1 MKFIKQKDFYYHSRY
16 IREDGKFVITSINQ
30 RKNGRYKR
38 VYEVTD
44 HYGYVIDTMELLEDA
59 MIKYGLI

>member
-1 MKFIKQKDFYYHSRY
+1 MKFIKQMDFYYHSRY
-16 IREDGKFVITSINQ
+16 IREDGKIVITSINH
-30 RKNGRYKR
+30 RRNGKCKR

-44 HYGYVIDTMELLEDA
+44 HYGNVIDTLELLEDA

>member
-16 IREDGKFVITSINQ
+16 IREDGKIVITSINQ
-30 RKNGRYKR
+30 RRNGHCKP

-44 HYGYVIDTMELLEDA
+44 HYGYVIDTMELLEHA
-59 MIKYGLI
+59 MKKYGLI